1 MLWKDW
7 NMKTRIDKD
16 RQSESENSNQLIK
29 RSCGMLL
36 DQWQCATDST
46 FFFWRD
52 NILRVGET
60 RRFSVD
66 NTFYLNVRLTKFLD
80 IYKICKQIL
89 SKAGIFFYNC
99 KNLWKKLGK
108 KTVRTIWEIT
118 SLINLLIIKFILFL
132 NCFRA
137 LRLKITLYVLTIIV
151 IIR

>member
-1 MLWKDW
+1 
-7 NMKTRIDKD
+7 MKTRIDKD

-66 NTFYLNVRLTKFLD
+66 NTFYLNVHLTKFLD

-89 SKAGIFFYNC
+89 SKADIFVLKLQEFV
-99 KNLWKKLGK
+99 KNLGK
-108 KTVRTIWEIT
+108 KNPCVQFKK
-118 SLINLLIIKFILFL
+118 LLFD
-132 NCFRA
+132 
-137 LRLKITLYVLTIIV
+137 
-151 IIR
+151 

>member
-1 MLWKDW
+1 
-7 NMKTRIDKD
+7 MKTRIDKD

-89 SKAGIFFYNC
+89 SKAGIFFLQLQEFVKKIGEKNRAYN
-99 KNLWKKLGK
+99 
-108 KTVRTIWEIT
+108 
-118 SLINLLIIKFILFL
+118 
-132 NCFRA
+132 
-137 LRLKITLYVLTIIV
+137 LRNYFFD
-151 IIR
+151 